1 MYYFIIFLEAIKFVF
16 GMTVKVDDDGGWW
29 TVEEKLHNAR
39 NRIEKLPRLLE
50 RLSLS
55 LGSLAFA
62 QESP

>member
-1 MYYFIIFLEAIKFVF
+1 
-16 GMTVKVDDDGGWW
+16 MTVKVDDDGGRW
-29 TVEEKLHNAR
+29 EEKLHNAR